1 MTVGERIR
9 RARVDAK
16 LSQMA
21 LAKKL
26 GVTRNAV
33 SIWEAGGSPSS
44 DHLRE
49 AAVVLGVNLEWLATA
64 RGPQRGGRVSGLRL
78 LGTVAAGSWLEVPEV
93 QENLLDRVPVA
104 PDTRYSADAQY
115 ALRVRGNSIDKLAP
129 DGSIIACVDIAAA
142 GIEPRVDNL
151 VCVERRRGSLVE
163 TSVKRVKRGRKGLE
177 LWPESNDPQQ
187 KPLLMAD
194 GKSETTVE
202 IKALVI
208 GFYIPI
214 ARGA

>member
-1 MTVGERIR
+1 MTVGVRIR

-16 LSQMA
+16 LSQAA
-21 LAKKL
+21 LAKVL

-44 DHLRE
+44 EHLRN
-49 AAVVLGVNLEWLATA
+49 AAVALNVSYEWLATGRGAQA
-64 RGPQRGGRVSGLRL
+64 RGRVPGLRL
-78 LGTVAAGSWLEVPEV
+78 LGTVAAGLWSEVPEL
-93 QENLLDRVPVA
+93 QENLLERVPVA
-104 PDTRYSADAQY
+104 PDTRYPADAQY
-115 ALRVRGNSIDKLAP
+115 ALRVQGTSIDKVAP
-129 DGSIIACVDIAAA
+129 NGSIIAVVDIAAA
-142 GIEPRVDNL
+142 GIEPRVDDL

-177 LWPESNDPQQ
+177 LWPESTDPQQ

-208 GFYIPI
+208 GIYMPI
-214 ARGA
+214 ARGT

>member
-1 MTVGERIR
+1 VGVRIR
-9 RARVDAK
+9 RARADAK

-44 DHLRE
+44 DHLRK
-49 AAVVLGVNLEWLATA
+49 AAVELDVNHEWLATG
-64 RGPQRGGRVSGLRL
+64 RGPQKTGRVPGLRL
-78 LGTVAAGSWLEVPEV
+78 LGTVAAGLWSEVPEL
-93 QENLLDRVPVA
+93 QENLLERVPVA
-104 PDTRYSADAQY
+104 PDSRFPADAQY
-115 ALRVRGNSIDKLAP
+115 ALRVRGTSIDKIAA
-129 DGSIIACVDIAAA
+129 DGSVIACVDITAA
-142 GIEPRVDNL
+142 GIEPRVDDL

-208 GFYIPI
+208 GIYMPI
-214 ARGA
+214 ARGT

>member
-1 MTVGERIR
+1 
-9 RARVDAK
+9 
-16 LSQMA
+16 
-21 LAKKL
+21 
-26 GVTRNAV
+26 
-33 SIWEAGGSPSS
+33 
-44 DHLRE
+44 
-49 AAVVLGVNLEWLATA
+49 
-64 RGPQRGGRVSGLRL
+64 
-78 LGTVAAGSWLEVPEV
+78 LGTVAAGLWSEVPEL
-93 QENLLDRVPVA
+93 QENLLERVPVA
-104 PDTRYSADAQY
+104 PDSRFPADAQY
-115 ALRVRGNSIDKLAP
+115 ALRVRGASIDKIAP
-129 DGSIIACVDIAAA
+129 DGSVIACVDITAA
-142 GIEPRVDNL
+142 GIEPRVDDL

-208 GFYIPI
+208 GIYMPI